1 MKWLNENMDRYKVK
15 DIYNLEIPYDVM
27 QEYYDDNKN
36 QALTKFIKNA
46 INLIETRFDD

>member
-1 MKWLNENMDRYKVK
+1 MDRYKVK
-15 DIYNLEIPYDVM
+15 DIYNLEMPYDVM